1 MEQSM
6 GSATTTN
13 TPTSQV
19 DDLIKAV
26 ADEAGLEISEQLASV
41 PTGNNTLSLFRYLL
55 FKDLFFLFQYLKN
68 FLIRNRTDFIFT
80 SNFKPTRD
88 SNQG

>member
-13 TPTSQV
+13 TPAEQV

-26 ADEAGLEISEQLASV
+26 ADEAGLEISAQLASV
-41 PTGNNTLSLFRYLL
+41 PTGITILFNH
-55 FKDLFFLFQYLKN
+55 FDPSKDNVNENIWELKN
-68 FLIRNRTDFIFT
+68 RNFST
-80 SNFKPTRD
+80 TR
-88 SNQG
+88 